1 MMKLHYK
8 KKTKIVGT
16 IGPAS
21 SDVKT
26 LAKLSLAGLNVAR
39 LNFSHGNHAE
49 QQEKIALIK
58 QVRKMTGKRMA
69 VLQDLS
75 GPKIRTGELET
86 DTVVLK
92 KGATLVLTSNK
103 IVGNAKKMSISYK
116 KLPQDV
122 SVGDRILLNDGKQ
135 ELRVIKK
142 TKIDITT
149 KVVYGG
155 EIKARRGVNLPDT
168 VISTPVLTTKDK
180 KDLEF
185 GIKNNVDFIAQSF
198 VQNASDITK
207 LKNILTKR
215 GSSALVVAKI
225 ETTEAIKNIDEII
238 EVSDA
243 IMVARGDLAVEV
255 GPERVPMLQKYIVE
269 ECNRVGTPVIV
280 ATQMLESMTRNPV
293 PTRAEVSDV
302 SNAILDGADAI
313 MLSEETAMG
322 AYPEKVV
329 TMMREIALEA
339 EKGIERYS
347 FATGVAND
355 PGSKKTVSDSI
366 THYAAHIAKDVDAK
380 VIVAFTE
387 TGTTMRMLSRF
398 RPTQPILT
406 ITPRENMLN
415 QTLISFGAYPAH
427 QTKKI
432 KDSFDSITHAKQAVT
447 DRKLAK
453 KGDKIVLVSGSIFGK
468 PGDSNTVTVVEL

>member
-1 MMKLHYK
+1 MKLHYK

-21 SDVKT
+21 SDIKT
-26 LAKLSLAGLNVAR
+26 LTRLSEAGLNVAR
-39 LNFSHGNHAE
+39 LNFSHGTHEE
-49 QQEKIALIK
+49 QQEKVELIK
-58 QVRKMTGKRMA
+58 KVRKNTGKRLA

-75 GPKIRTGELET
+75 GPKIRTGDLVT

-92 KGATLVLTSNK
+92 KGSILVLTTNK
-103 IVGNAKKMSISYK
+103 VPGTAEKMSVSYK

-142 TKIDITT
+142 TKTDITT

-155 EIKARRGVNLPDT
+155 EIKSRRGVNLPDT
-168 VISTPVLTTKDK
+168 VISTSVITTKDK

-185 GIKNNVDFIAQSF
+185 GIKNDVDFIAQSF
-198 VQNASDITK
+198 VQTGKD
-207 LKNILTKR
+207 ILTLKKILQKR
-215 GSSALVVAKI
+215 GCKALVIAKV

-238 EVSDA
+238 AVSDG

-255 GPERVPMLQKYIVE
+255 GPERVPMLQKYIAE
-269 ECNRVGTPVIV
+269 ECNRLGKPVIV

-302 SNAILDGADAI
+302 SNAILDGADAV

-329 TMMREIALEA
+329 NMMKQIALES

-347 FATGVAND
+347 FATDVVDGATENR
-355 PGSKKTVSDSI
+355 TVSDSI
-366 THYAAHIAKDVDAK
+366 THHAVQIARDVDAK

-387 TGTTMRMLSRF
+387 TGATMRMLSRF
-398 RPTQPILT
+398 KPKQPILT
-406 ITPRENMLN
+406 ISPNEYMLN

-427 QTKKI
+427 QAKKI
-432 KDSFDSITHAKQAVT
+432 KNSLDSIAYARQAVLE
-447 DRKLAK
+447 RKLGK
-453 KGDKIVLVSGSIFGK
+453 KGDKIVLVSGSIFGE